1 MSSLELMQEC
11 QRLLNLRP
19 VFLECKP
26 SRLEPQAE
34 VVELALIDTDGSILL
49 DELVRPKRRIKLAAI
64 EVHGITNEVA
74 QQAPPWKEVWTK
86 ADKLIYGR
94 SVGVF
99 SLEAQLNWIMQC
111 NHSDFLRWNHN
122 PALFFCIQKLHTQ
135 HQSSWQR
142 ATNTYRTYSLEKAAT
157 LLGLPSE
164 PSAYR
169 RRALED
175 ARLARQILL
184 AMAGWRG

>member
-19 VFLECKP
+19 LFLECKP

-34 VVELALIDTDGSILL
+34 IVELALIDTDGGILL
-49 DELVRPKRRIKLAAI
+49 DDLVRPKRRIKLSAI

-74 QQAPPWKEVWTK
+74 RQAPPWVEIWEK
-86 ADKLIYGR
+86 ADKLIHGR
-94 SVGVF
+94 TVGVYG
-99 SLEAQLNWIMQC
+99 LETQLSWIMQC
-111 NHSDFLRWNHN
+111 NRSDFLRWSHD
-122 PALFFCIQKLHTQ
+122 PKHFFCIQKLHST
-135 HQSSWQR
+135 HQSVWQR
-142 ATNTYRTYSLEKAAT
+142 STNTYRSYSLEKAAT

-175 ARLARQILL
+175 ARLARNILL
-184 AMAGWRG
+184 VMAGWKG